1 MDGFPINIVDLA
13 IVVVVV
19 VSGVFAFVR
28 GFVHEALAIGAW
40 IGAAIVTVAGLPLA
54 LPYARELISVQIIAD
69 VVAGVAIFLVVLVA
83 LSILTHLLARRVRE
97 SSLGALDRSLGFV
110 FGLLRGAVIIC
121 LAWIALS
128 WLLPRAEHP
137 IWIQEARALP
147 LVERGATMLISLV
160 PEDLMPEV
168 PERTETGETLEKLQN
183 FEELITPKAGQAGTA
198 EGAGGEEAGPDD
210 GSGYNQLERKEL
222 QRLIDSSQ

>member
-1 MDGFPINIVDLA
+1 MDGLPINIVDIA

-19 VSGVFAFVR
+19 ISGVFAFVR

-40 IGAAIVTVAGLPLA
+40 IGAAIVTVAGLPFV
-54 LPYARELISVQIIAD
+54 LPYARELITVQIIAD
-69 VVAGVAIFLVVLVA
+69 IVAGVAIFLVVLIG
-83 LSILTHLLARRVRE
+83 LSILTHLMARRVQE

-110 FGLLRGAVIIC
+110 FGLLRGAVIVC
-121 LAWIALS
+121 LAWLALL
-128 WLLPRAEHP
+128 WLLPRADHP
-137 IWIQEARALP
+137 VWIQEARALT

-160 PEDLMPEV
+160 PEDLMPEI
-168 PERTETGETLEKLQN
+168 PDRSETGETLEKMQN
-183 FEELITPKAGQAGTA
+183 FEELITPKAGQ
-198 EGAGGEEAGPDD
+198 EDKAGGEEAGPDS